1 MKIRLQEMNKKKV
14 KNKYFIENRI
24 VYQSDPGK
32 ISFQFDLLLPLSF
45 FVNQKD
51 NVQDYLMDV

>member
-51 NVQDYLMDV
+51 NVQKR